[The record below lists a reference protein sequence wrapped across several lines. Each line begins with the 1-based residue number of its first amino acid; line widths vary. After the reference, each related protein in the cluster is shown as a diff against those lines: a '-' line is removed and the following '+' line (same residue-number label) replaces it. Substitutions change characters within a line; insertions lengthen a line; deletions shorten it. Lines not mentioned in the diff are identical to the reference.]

1 MRPRRGPAGPRS
13 TWLAMF
19 LAGAPVAAWAAGS
32 WAYSTS
38 IREGQV
44 QQTTL
49 HQVRATLLTASTQ
62 WNFSP
67 DESQATARWRA
78 PDGQERTGQISLAH
92 PAPAGSTVMV
102 WINQSGQLTNP
113 PLQSDQA
120 VSRAE
125 LSGALA
131 VVGLAITLVAVG
143 WLVHRALDRRR
154 LAAWDADWRATGPR
168 WSSRR

>member
-1 MRPRRGPAGPRS
+1 VLGVL
-13 TWLAMF
+13 LAMF
-19 LAGAPVAAWAAGS
+19 LAGAPVAACTAGS

-38 IREGQV
+38 IRAGQV
-44 QQTTL
+44 EQTTV

-67 DESQATARWRA
+67 RVAQATARWRA
-78 PDGQERTGQISLAH
+78 PDGQERTGQVSLAH

-102 WINQSGQLTNP
+102 WINQSGQLTGP
-113 PLQSDQA
+113 PLQSAQA

-131 VVGLAITLVAVG
+131 VVGLASTLVAVG